1 LVDRKHKV
9 ISYDEIPTSLL
20 IDGVDFIAE
29 PLSDLI
35 NRFLEN
41 SLFPTA
47 EKFATIIPIYKADER
62 THLDN
67 YRPISILPVLSKV
80 FERVVQQQVYDY
92 LEQNKLLSQRQFG
105 FRKGLST
112 QHAVTVFSDDLRQG
126 MDKGMMT
133 GAVFVDLRK
142 AFDTV
147 DHARLL
153 SKLPT

>member
-1 LVDRKHKV
+1 MVDRKHKV

-35 NRFLEN
+35 NRCLEN

-80 FERVVQQQVYDY
+80 FELVVQQQVYDY